1 MTEPSLDEILKKY
14 QNSFIQKT
22 YSDENNTSDILMD
35 VFGLSSELKQENKQ
49 YWGRELGMC
58 WQLLIV
64 EICKTFC
71 ANFQPAFKIGK
82 DEPCDLVVDKYAIDT
97 KYRIGSGDSGLH
109 KKYKAYGKMLR
120 QEGYEPILLILRE
133 DNLPAAI
140 KACEVGTWTIYTGN
154 DSFNFIKE
162 ISNFDLKQFLIERKG
177 DFPVQR

>member
-1 MTEPSLDEILKKY
+1 MTEPSLDKILKKY
-14 QNSFIQKT
+14 QHYFIQKA
-22 YSDENNTSDILMD
+22 YSEENNDHDILMD
-35 VFGLSSELKQENKQ
+35 VFSLSSKVKQENKQ

-71 ANFQPAFKIGK
+71 ANFKPAFKIGK

-109 KKYKAYGKMLR
+109 KKYKAYGQILR
-120 QEGYEPILLILRE
+120 QEGCEPILLILRE

-140 KACEVGTWTIYTGN
+140 KACEVGTWKIYTGEE
-154 DSFNFIKE
+154 SFNFIKK

-177 DFPVQR
+177 EFPVQR

>member
-14 QNSFIQKT
+14 QNSFIQKV

-35 VFGLSSELKQENKQ
+35 VFDLSAEVKQENKQ

-71 ANFQPAFKIGK
+71 VSFQPAFKIGK

-109 KKYKAYGKMLR
+109 KKYKAYGKTLR

-140 KACEVGTWTIYTGN
+140 KACEVGTWTIYTG
-154 DSFNFIKE
+154 DQSFNFIKE
-162 ISNFDLKQFLIERKG
+162 ISNFDFKQFLIERKG

>member
-1 MTEPSLDEILKKY
+1 MTEKSLDKILKKY
-14 QNSFIQKT
+14 QNSFIQKV
-22 YSDENNTSDILMD
+22 YSEENDTSDILMN
-35 VFGLSSELKQENKQ
+35 VFHLSAEIKQENKQ

-64 EICKTFC
+64 EICQTFC
-71 ANFQPAFKIGK
+71 TNFKPAFKIGN
-82 DEPCDLVVDKYAIDT
+82 DEPCDLVVDQYAIDT

-140 KACEVGTWTIYTGN
+140 KACEVGTWTIYTG
-154 DSFNFIKE
+154 DQSFNFIKE
-162 ISNFDLKQFLIERKG
+162 ISDFDLKQFLIERKG